1 MSNEI
6 MNAIRNAIE
15 SAVNDNNVNLYD
27 DSINDIT
34 SYIFGLFNTEVIP
47 YYHTYKR
54 YSNDFAYMHRLF
66 TLAIESSFE
75 DIKWFTESSIFNRM
89 ICKIIDIIGC

>member
-15 SAVNDNNVNLYD
+15 SAVNENNVNLYD
-27 DSINDIT
+27 DSMNDIT
-34 SYIFGLFNTEVIP
+34 SYIFGLFNVEVIL

-54 YSNDFAYMHRLF
+54 HSNDFIYMYQLYK
-66 TLAIESSFE
+66 LAIESSFE
-75 DIKWFTESSIFNRM
+75 DIAWFTESNIFNRM